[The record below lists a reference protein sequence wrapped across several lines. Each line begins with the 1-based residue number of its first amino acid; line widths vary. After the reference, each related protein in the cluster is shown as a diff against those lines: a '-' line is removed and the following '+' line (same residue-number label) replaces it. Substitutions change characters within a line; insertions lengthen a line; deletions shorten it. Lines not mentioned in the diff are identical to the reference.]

1 VTRISPKFIP
11 GGVFDAGEVL
21 LRIDPTNYAVAVDQ
35 AEALVK
41 QRQIEYDGASKLRQQ
56 GYRAE
61 AELASAAAALATA
74 KAELVRSRRN
84 LERTEIRLP
93 YEGIVRSKEAD
104 LGQFVNPGTRLGVV
118 FATDHAEVRLPLT
131 DLDLAFVNLP
141 TATEIAQSGASKA
154 GPAVTLTATQKGRL
168 QSWEARIV
176 RTEGVVDEGS
186 RVTYAVARIDDPYA
200 LHSNKVPL
208 PMGTFVSATI
218 AGSRAENI
226 IRVPRSVVRGSDELI
241 FVDEDSKLRIRQVN
255 IVRGDANF
263 VYVDGGANV
272 GERVVLTSLDTP
284 INGMAVRVKGDEPPV
299 DDTAGDE
306 APASI
311 AQED

>member
-1 VTRISPKFIP
+1 M
-11 GGVFDAGEVL
+11 
-21 LRIDPTNYAVAVDQ
+21 
-35 AEALVK
+35 
-41 QRQIEYDGASKLRQQ
+41 
-56 GYRAE
+56 
-61 AELASAAAALATA
+61 
-74 KAELVRSRRN
+74 
-84 LERTEIRLP
+84 P

-284 INGMAVRVKGDEPPV
+284 INGMAVRVKGDEPPA
-299 DDTAGDE
+299 DDPAGDE
-306 APASI
+306 TPASI